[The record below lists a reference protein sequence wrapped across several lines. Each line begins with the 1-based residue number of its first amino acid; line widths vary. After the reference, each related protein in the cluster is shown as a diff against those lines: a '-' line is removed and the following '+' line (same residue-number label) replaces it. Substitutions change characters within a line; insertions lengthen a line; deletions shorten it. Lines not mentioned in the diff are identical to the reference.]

1 MAWINEI
8 PPEQA
13 TGRLRR
19 ELDNAV
25 KRAGRVWNIVQVM
38 SVNPA
43 VLRSSMQFYVAIMHG
58 KSPLTRF
65 QRELVATAVSAE
77 LNCHY

>member
-43 VLRSSMQFYVAIMHG
+43 VLQSSMQLYVAIMHG

-77 LNCHY
+77 LDCHY

>member
-43 VLRSSMQFYVAIMHG
+43 VLRSSMQFYVTIMHG